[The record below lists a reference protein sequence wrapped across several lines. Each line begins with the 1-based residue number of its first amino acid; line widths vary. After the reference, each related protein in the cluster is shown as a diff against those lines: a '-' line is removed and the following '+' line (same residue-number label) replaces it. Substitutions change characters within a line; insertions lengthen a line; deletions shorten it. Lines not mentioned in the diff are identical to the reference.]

1 VAWCEPRD
9 VRLERRERNRVALVV
24 LERRGAVVWVRRGH
38 AGGAGR
44 ITSIPCADD
53 GAAQRCLEAEL
64 AARVADGFAL
74 TDPDATVSDPFR
86 AHDAEK
92 RRRRFAPREV
102 GSRIENGLPRLPA
115 PFSEVLDAMCRA
127 AAVETTMRLARLE
140 LEVDQGDR
148 SVSVELTYAAGS
160 GENVDD
166 YDFESVGFTLVL
178 ERVWS
183 EPSDGVELDVF
194 VDELRPVRGT
204 ALVTRFAKAVGTLRD
219 YSVLRAI
226 EVIDVERRE

>member
-1 VAWCEPRD
+1 M
-9 VRLERRERNRVALVV
+9 RLERRERNRVALCV

-44 ITSIPCADD
+44 ISSIPCSDER
-53 GAAQRCLEAEL
+53 AAQACLEAEL
-64 AARVADGFAL
+64 AARVADGFVL

-86 AHDAEK
+86 AHDAKK
-92 RRRRFAPREV
+92 RPRRFAPREV
-102 GSRIENGLPRLPA
+102 GSRIEHGLPRLPA
-115 PFSEVLDAMCRA
+115 PFSEVLDAFCGA

-140 LEVDQGDR
+140 LEVDQGER
-148 SVSVELTYAAGS
+148 TVSVELTYAAGS

-166 YDFESVGFTLVL
+166 YELESVGFTLVL

-194 VDELRPVRGT
+194 ADELRRVRGT
-204 ALVTRFAKAVGTLRD
+204 ALVTRFANAVGALRD

-226 EVIDVERRE
+226 EVVDVERRE